1 MKYIKRLLLP
11 LALLAALIMA
21 FTGCGKK
28 NPAADAPGVDLP
40 EGYDEGGTQ
49 EFEALLEDL
58 SELANIDDTAYVR
71 TASSAEALNR
81 ELGRGETG
89 VLRLETAKTDEIS
102 IPAGN
107 YTDSTVI
114 LNAPGAAA
122 VCAGNMGDLIAE
134 ALGEGGLTLKG
145 SVKSLA
151 VTGADITVTLEGGAE
166 RVYVQ
171 GKNCT
176 LRLTG
181 GTFGSIM
188 SVNAT
193 VVIENATETDVTV
206 YMANG
211 APQTLKAGE
220 MLNFNE

>member
-1 MKYIKRLLLP
+1 MKYLKRLLLP
-11 LALLAALIMA
+11 LALLAALTMA

-28 NPAADAPGVDLP
+28 NPGADAPGVDLP
-40 EGYDEGGTQ
+40 EGYEEGGTQ
-49 EFEALLEDL
+49 EFTALLEDL
-58 SELANIDDTAYVR
+58 SGLANIDENNYVR
-71 TASSAEALNR
+71 TAGSAEALNK

-89 VLRLETAKTDEIS
+89 VIRLKTAAADGIS

-107 YTDSTVI
+107 YTDATVV
-114 LNAPGAAA
+114 LNAPNAAA

-151 VTGADITVTLEGGAE
+151 VTGADITVTLEGGAGH
-166 RVYVQ
+166 VYVE

-181 GTFGSIM
+181 GTFGSIV

-193 VVIENATETDVTV
+193 VVIENATDADVTV

-220 MLNFNE
+220 TLNFNE